1 MEKSQWDLKKVRLM
15 SRRFSRMDDFVS
27 IYKVSMD
34 ALLREYADSLKGK
47 RKQKVIC
54 YFYLNTYVHTQS
66 LTHSQT
72 NFSGRDMEFLRPH
85 TPVDVCIYVY
95 IFHECTPTPSTHECM
110 CRQ

>member
-27 IYKVSMD
+27 IYKGSMD
-34 ALLREYADSLKGK
+34 ALLREYADSLKRK

-66 LTHSQT
+66 LTHSHSQT
-72 NFSGRDMEFLRPH
+72 NFSGRGMGVLMVSYHCRCLH
-85 TPVDVCIYVY
+85 IKY
-95 IFHECTPTPSTHECM
+95 IRVHFP
-110 CRQ
+110 